1 MVASDVMSRG
11 IDYPDLPFVVNFDL
25 PHLPEEFIHRI
36 GRTGRAGRSGVAYT
50 LLGSEAMLIKIGNQ
64 VVALNERDFLKK
76 IENLMGKRLS
86 VAPKVPGPWRG
97 DDGDEGVSFN
107 ASLLTRGR
115 DLTHLD

>member
-1 MVASDVMSRG
+1 V
-11 IDYPDLPFVVNFDL
+11 LNFDL

-50 LLGSEAMLIKIGNQ
+50 LLGSEPMLVKIGNQ

-76 IENLMGKRLS
+76 IENLMGKRLL

-97 DDGDEGVSFN
+97 NEDDEGVSKYGGLK
-107 ASLLTRGR
+107 SHLTQI
-115 DLTHLD
+115 